1 MTVALGAIPGRP
13 ETSSAGREGAVA
25 TVLYVDDE
33 VSIQR
38 AVRAWLSRRG
48 HQVHT
53 AANLGEARQLLE
65 QHPIDGV
72 FLDVWLGTESGF
84 ELQAW
89 IDDNQ
94 PELTR
99 RIVYVT
105 GDIMAEPSVART
117 MDQLG
122 RPVLPKPFELRDLE
136 TYIAHWIAG
145 PGLSAQVEASPA

>member
-1 MTVALGAIPGRP
+1 M
-13 ETSSAGREGAVA
+13 A

-38 AVRAWLSRRG
+38 AVRAWLTRRG
-48 HQVHT
+48 NVVHT
-53 AANLGEARQLLE
+53 ASTLAEARDVLE
-65 QHPIDGV
+65 RHSVDGV

-94 PELTR
+94 PGLSH

-105 GDIMAEPSVART
+105 GDIMTEVSVAKT
-117 MDQLG
+117 GEQLG

-136 TYIAHWIAG
+136 TYIAHWGGG
-145 PGLSAQVEASPA
+145 PGLTGRIEASPA